1 MKKAYTA
8 PELEAVRLTMRDVI
22 LSSPVVP
29 EDEIGK
35 EEETF
40 FDPLFDANGGVG

>member
-29 EDEIGK
+29 EDEIGASA
-35 EEETF
+35 
-40 FDPLFDANGGVG
+40 DPLTPRPDISGTAIH